1 MPGVRRIVCAIVGL
15 PATGYNQAMTRT
27 WIKICGIC
35 DSITARAAVDAGADA
50 IGLVFV
56 PGSPRQVT
64 VEQAQ
69 QIRAS
74 LPPSVEPVALFVDMQ
89 ADQIR
94 SIATELDLTLVQL
107 HGRETPEDVAALAPL
122 RVIKAVNVPADAIDA
137 TLAPWT
143 SPPSNLAGL
152 LFDAPQ
158 DGADLPGG
166 SGRSFDWSSLASL
179 DRTGWPRTI
188 VAGGL
193 TPQNVGHAIAAIHPW
208 GVDVSSGAE
217 SARGVKDADLIEA
230 FTKAVRIADGKL
242 DGACS

>member
-1 MPGVRRIVCAIVGL
+1 M
-15 PATGYNQAMTRT
+15 M
-27 WIKICGIC
+27 
-35 DSITARAAVDAGADA
+35 ARAAVDAGADA

-74 LPPSVEPVALFVDMQ
+74 LPPSVEPVALFVDIP

-94 SIATELDLTLVQL
+94 SIAADLNVTLVQL
-107 HGRETPEDVAALAPL
+107 HGRETPEDAARLAPL
-122 RVIKAVNVPADAIDA
+122 RVIKAVSFQDDDIDA
-137 TLAPWT
+137 TLAGWT
-143 SPPSNLAGL
+143 SAPSNVAGL

-158 DGADLPGG
+158 QGEELPGG
-166 SGRSFDWSSLASL
+166 SGRRFDWSALASL
-179 DRTGWPRTI
+179 DRTGWPPAI

-193 TPQNVGHAIAAIHPW
+193 TAENVGQALAMIRPW

-217 SARGVKDADLIEA
+217 SSRGVKDADLIKA